1 MPAPSTVSAGTATVG
16 PEVSP
21 ARAQL
26 SQERKPPV
34 AVLLGGPSAEH
45 DVSLVSGRAIAAAL
59 QERGRRVELWLID
72 LEGGWWRLPQSA
84 HAHAIPTPAYDD
96 PAALGAD
103 GRYHAA
109 AALANI
115 AVRNPAPVV
124 FIALHGPFGEDGTV
138 QALCESAGLIYT
150 GAGVA
155 ASGIGMD
162 KAIFKRL
169 VGALEM
175 PVVPWQAV
183 RARELSADRDATIA
197 RVAAFAA
204 GLPDRRLIIKPA
216 RLGSSIGMTIVHRA
230 EDPAELGAAFEEAFR
245 FDDTALAEAY
255 LAAPRE
261 LECSVVGNGGWDIAV
276 YGPGEI
282 FPGRE
287 FYDYVAKYTP
297 GASRTTT
304 RPELAPQLR
313 ETVRDLARAAYLA
326 IGAEGFARVDF
337 LVHQGRLYISEINT
351 IPGFTPI
358 SLFPLLCAEGGYDF
372 GAICERIVE
381 LAQERA
387 AVRPVRRLNRADL
400 P

>member
-1 MPAPSTVSAGTATVG
+1 
-16 PEVSP
+16 
-21 ARAQL
+21 
-26 SQERKPPV
+26 
-34 AVLLGGPSAEH
+34 
-45 DVSLVSGRAIAAAL
+45 
-59 QERGRRVELWLID
+59 
-72 LEGGWWRLPQSA
+72 
-84 HAHAIPTPAYDD
+84 
-96 PAALGAD
+96 
-103 GRYHAA
+103 
-109 AALANI
+109 
-115 AVRNPAPVV
+115 
-124 FIALHGPFGEDGTV
+124 
-138 QALCESAGLIYT
+138 
-150 GAGVA
+150 
-155 ASGIGMD
+155 
-162 KAIFKRL
+162 
-169 VGALEM
+169 M

-183 RARELSADRDATIA
+183 RSRELSADRDATIA

-204 GLPDRRLIIKPA
+204 GLPDRRLIVKPA

-230 EDPAELGAAFEEAFR
+230 DDPAELGAALEEAFR
-245 FDDTALAEAY
+245 FDDMALAEAY

-261 LECSVVGNGGWDIAV
+261 LECSVVGNGAWDIAV

-287 FYDYVAKYTP
+287 FYDYEAKYTP

-387 AVRPVRRLNRADL
+387 ALRPARRLSRADL